1 MKAKIGLLAG
11 LIFCALTSAVNLSAQ
26 AAEKADLHRVDMQ
39 VLGSSCAACLIRLE
53 KKLKAEKGVVKV
65 VVSIFKPFKSAII
78 FDASRTN
85 WKKINQVLAA
95 EKVRA
100 DKFRE
105 TTVGSVPLVLEPE

>member
-1 MKAKIGLLAG
+1 M
-11 LIFCALTSAVNLSAQ
+11 SAVVLLPAADRQASSAL
-26 AAEKADLHRVDMQ
+26 AAEKIVLHRIDMQ

-78 FDASRTN
+78 YDASRTN
-85 WKKINQVLAA
+85 WKKISQVLAG

-105 TTVGSVPLVLEPE
+105 RTVDAVPLVLEPE